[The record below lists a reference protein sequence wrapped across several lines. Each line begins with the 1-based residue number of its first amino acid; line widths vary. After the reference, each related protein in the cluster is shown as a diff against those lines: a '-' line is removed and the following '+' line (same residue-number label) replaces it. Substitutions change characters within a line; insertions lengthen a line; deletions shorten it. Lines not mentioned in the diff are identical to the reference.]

1 MKENTK
7 ILIVCHDSL
16 LYGASQSLLNWIED
30 MDKNYYKMYEFIFLL
45 PTNKGELYSIL
56 VNRGYKVINTRYYM
70 PIWKFDKKSIN
81 YFIKNIGRIIL
92 NIIFN
97 PLAVRKI
104 SEICKKEN
112 VKLIHSNSLAAVI
125 GKEVADNIGVNHIWH
140 VREYMEEDHMMK
152 ICYPFK
158 NIDKLYST
166 SYAIFISKAIEKK
179 FILKFIPGK
188 STVIYNKV
196 KYENNYI
203 KQRLFMEDNI
213 CNILIAGKIS
223 YNKGQREAILAI
235 DKLNKKG
242 LKVNLY
248 VCGEGEYQ
256 RELEKLIDEN
266 DINNIKFLGFRK
278 DLKEIRKNIDIA
290 LVCSKSEA
298 FGRVTV
304 EAMYYENLVI
314 GANTAAT
321 MELIKD
327 GENGYLYKYGDVDD
341 LVSKIENVIRNKERS
356 INIIKYAKINS
367 INKYSNSIYP
377 KILNVYESAV
387 KNNNIRNK

>member
-16 LYGASQSLLNWIED
+16 LYGASQSLLNWVED
-30 MDKNYYKMYEFIFLL
+30 IKNNHGMYEFIFLL

-56 VNRGYKVINTRYYM
+56 INRGYKVINTRYYM
-70 PIWKFDKKSIN
+70 PIWKFDKKSISH
-81 YFIKNIGRIIL
+81 FIKNISRITL
-92 NIIFN
+92 SIIFN
-97 PLAVRKI
+97 PLAVRNI
-104 SEICKKEN
+104 SKICKREN
-112 VKLIHSNSLAAVI
+112 IKLIHSNSLATLI
-125 GKEVADNIGVNHIWH
+125 GKEVADNIGINHIWH

-158 NIDKLYST
+158 SVDKLYLT
-166 SYAIFISKAIEKK
+166 SYAIFISKAIETK
-179 FILKFIPGK
+179 FALKFPVDK

-196 KYENNYI
+196 KYDYKYK
-203 KQRLFMEDNI
+203 KQRIFMEDNI
-213 CNILIAGKIS
+213 CKILIAGKIS
-223 YNKGQREAILAI
+223 RNKGQREAILAI

-248 VCGEGEYQ
+248 VCGEGQYQ
-256 RELEKLIDEN
+256 RELEKLIDEA
-266 DINNIKFLGFRK
+266 DIKNIEFLGFRK
-278 DLKEIRKNIDIA
+278 DLKEIRSNIDIA

-321 MELIKD
+321 IELID
-327 GENGYLYKYGDVDD
+327 NGENGYLYEYGNIDE
-341 LVSKIENVIRNKERS
+341 LASKIESAIKNRGRS
-356 INIIKYAKINS
+356 IDMINNAKINS

-377 KILNVYESAV
+377 KIFNVYKSAV
-387 KNNNIRNK
+387 KNNNIRDE